1 MHPPSAPAARGPVRP
16 AERSLAPD
24 LARGAMLLFIALANA
39 PGLAP
44 GGPARGAPFAALER
58 IANVLLVLFVQAR
71 AYPVFGIMLG
81 YGMVQLARRQEAAGA
96 SPRQVR
102 ALLQRRSAWLF
113 AFGFVHAAL
122 LYFGD
127 FLGAY
132 GIIGLVASVALL
144 HRERVLRAILWI
156 WTISVVEA
164 IGLAIAVALG
174 FAAHHGV
181 PATPPVDIA
190 ASSVA
195 PSYLASVVA
204 RLHEWVPHTLT
215 VLPSIFIVALGMW
228 AAEREL
234 LEDVRR
240 HTRLLRQVAIA
251 GLSTAV
257 LGAVPLALVYAG
269 IARADAQTLSL
280 ASYLHKVSGMFGG
293 AGYAA
298 LLGILA
304 GRLTHDAGTTA
315 KRIGAALS
323 ALGERSL
330 SGYLFQSLAWLT
342 LLPPYTLALA
352 SRFGSPL
359 LTALTLGV
367 VVWVTSVLGATALR
381 RHSWRGPAEV
391 LLRRLTYG
399 RADEQS
405 RRNRPPIDDQR
416 LGAPMRTLSDRKV
429 PAAAVPT
436 ETR

>member
-1 MHPPSAPAARGPVRP
+1 
-16 AERSLAPD
+16 
-24 LARGAMLLFIALANA
+24 MLLFIALANA

-44 GGPARGAPFAALER
+44 GGPAHGQPVETIER
-58 IANVLLVLFVQAR
+58 VANVVLALFVQAR

-144 HRERVLRAILWI
+144 HRERILRAILWI
-156 WTISVVEA
+156 WTISAVEA

-190 ASSVA
+190 PSSVA
-195 PSYLASVVA
+195 PDYLASVVA

-240 HTRLLRQVAIA
+240 HTRLLRRVAIA
-251 GLSTAV
+251 GLSSAV

-269 IARADAQTLSL
+269 IAHADAQTLAL

-298 LLGILA
+298 LLGIAA
-304 GRLTHDAGTTA
+304 GRLTHAGTTA
-315 KRIGAALS
+315 KRIGAALA
-323 ALGERSL
+323 ALGQRSL

-359 LTALTLGV
+359 LTALTLAV
-367 VVWVTSVLGATALR
+367 VVWVVSVVGATAMR
-381 RHSWRGPAEV
+381 RHAWRGPAEV
-391 LLRRLTYG
+391 VLRRLTYG
-399 RADEQS
+399 RADERS
-405 RRNRPPIDDQR
+405 RRNSPPIDDQR
-416 LGAPMRTLSDRKV
+416 FAAPMRTLSDRKA
-429 PAAAVPT
+429 PAAEVPT
-436 ETR
+436 ETV

>member
-1 MHPPSAPAARGPVRP
+1 
-16 AERSLAPD
+16 
-24 LARGAMLLFIALANA
+24 MLLFIALANA

-44 GGPARGAPFAALER
+44 GGPAHGQPVETIER
-58 IANVLLVLFVQAR
+58 VANVVLTLFVQAR

-156 WTISVVEA
+156 WTISAVEA

-190 ASSVA
+190 PSSIA
-195 PSYLASVVA
+195 PDYLASVVA

-240 HTRLLRQVAIA
+240 HTRLLRRVAIA
-251 GLSTAV
+251 GLSSAV
-257 LGAVPLALVYAG
+257 LGAVPLALVNAG
-269 IARADAQTLSL
+269 IAHADAQTLAL

-298 LLGILA
+298 LLGIVA
-304 GRLTHDAGTTA
+304 GRLTHAGTTA
-315 KRIGAALS
+315 KRVGAALA

-359 LTALTLGV
+359 LTALTLAV
-367 VVWVTSVLGATALR
+367 VVWVASVLGATTLR

-391 LLRRLTYG
+391 VLRRLTYG
-399 RADEQS
+399 RADERS
-405 RRNRPPIDDQR
+405 RRNSPPIDDQR
-416 LGAPMRTLSDRKV
+416 LAAPMRTLSDRKA
-429 PAAAVPT
+429 PAAEVPT
-436 ETR
+436 ETM

>member
-1 MHPPSAPAARGPVRP
+1 
-16 AERSLAPD
+16 
-24 LARGAMLLFIALANA
+24 
-39 PGLAP
+39 
-44 GGPARGAPFAALER
+44 
-58 IANVLLVLFVQAR
+58 
-71 AYPVFGIMLG
+71 
-81 YGMVQLARRQEAAGA
+81 
-96 SPRQVR
+96 VR
-102 ALLQRRSAWLF
+102 ALLRRRSAWLF
-113 AFGFVHAAL
+113 AFGVVHAAL

-156 WTISVVEA
+156 WTISAVEA

-174 FAAHHGV
+174 LAAHHGV
-181 PATPPVDIA
+181 PATPPADIA

-204 RLHEWVPHTLT
+204 RLQEWVPHTLT

-240 HTRLLRQVAIA
+240 HTRLLRRVAIV
-251 GLSTAV
+251 GLSSAV

-269 IARADAQTLSL
+269 IAHADAQTLAL

-298 LLGILA
+298 LLGLLA
-304 GRLTHDAGTTA
+304 GRLTHAGTTA

-359 LTALTLGV
+359 LTALTLAV
-367 VVWVTSVLGATALR
+367 VVWVASVLGATALR
-381 RHSWRGPAEV
+381 RRSWRGPAEV
-391 LLRRLTYG
+391 VLRRLTYG
-399 RADEQS
+399 RVDERS
-405 RRNRPPIDDQR
+405 RRNGPPVDDQR
-416 LGAPMRTLSDRKV
+416 FAAPMRTLSDRKV
-429 PAAAVPT
+429 PAAEVPT
-436 ETR
+436 ETM

>member
-1 MHPPSAPAARGPVRP
+1 MHPHSTAAVRGPVRP
-16 AERSLAPD
+16 AERNLAPD

-44 GGPARGAPFAALER
+44 GGPAHGQPVETIER
-58 IANVLLVLFVQAR
+58 VANVVLALFVQAR

-102 ALLQRRSAWLF
+102 ALLRRRSAWLF

-132 GIIGLVASVALL
+132 GIIGLVAPVALL

-156 WTISVVEA
+156 WTISAVEA

-174 FAAHHGV
+174 LAAHHGV
-181 PATPPVDIA
+181 LATPPVDIA

-195 PSYLASVVA
+195 PNYLASVVL

-240 HTRLLRQVAIA
+240 HTRLLRRVAIA
-251 GLSTAV
+251 GLSAAV

-269 IARADAQTLSL
+269 IAHADAQTLSL

-298 LLGILA
+298 LLGIVA
-304 GRLTHDAGTTA
+304 GRLTHAGTPT

-342 LLPPYTLALA
+342 LLPPYTLGLA

-359 LTALTLGV
+359 LTALTLAV
-367 VVWVTSVLGATALR
+367 VVWVASVLGATALR
-381 RHSWRGPAEV
+381 RRSWRGPAEV
-391 LLRRLTYG
+391 VLRRLTYG
-399 RADEQS
+399 RADERS
-405 RRNRPPIDDQR
+405 HRNSPLIDDQR
-416 LGAPMRTLSDRKV
+416 LAAPMRTLSDRKV
-429 PAAAVPT
+429 PAAEVPT
-436 ETR
+436 ETM